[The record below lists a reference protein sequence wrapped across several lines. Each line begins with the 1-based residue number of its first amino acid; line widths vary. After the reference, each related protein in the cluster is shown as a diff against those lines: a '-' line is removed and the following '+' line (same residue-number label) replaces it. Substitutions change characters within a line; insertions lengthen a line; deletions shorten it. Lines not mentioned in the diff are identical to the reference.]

1 MSLDL
6 VRLWATGEVMD
17 ADLAEAL
24 GYPMLE
30 HRTPAGQV
38 EDPTAEGTGE
48 ARELEY
54 YLPHDRRHWA
64 IEYHDDDGEDML
76 SAEGVACYADP
87 ENQVFITARA
97 RAQRELRA
105 AEVRALNDDFEA
117 S

>member
-17 ADLAEAL
+17 ADLARAL
-24 GYPMLE
+24 GYPILE
-30 HRTPAGQV
+30 HHTPTGQV
-38 EDPTAEGTGE
+38 HDPRVEETGE
-48 ARELEY
+48 ARELQY

-64 IEYHDDDGEDML
+64 IEYHDDDWEEML

-87 ENQVFITARA
+87 GNEVFITARA
-97 RAQRELRA
+97 RAHRELRA
-105 AEVRALNDDFEA
+105 AQIRALNDDLDA